1 MENECVIERN
11 RSIMSEFEIEPHSEE
26 INVSSAFHI
35 EILLHFWE
43 TVWYEIQDICAVG
56 CRGDV

>member
-11 RSIMSEFEIEPHSEE
+11 ISIMSEFEIEPHSEE

-43 TVWYEIQDICAVG
+43 TL
-56 CRGDV
+56 

>member
-11 RSIMSEFEIEPHSEE
+11 KSIMSEFEIEPHSEE
-26 INVSSAFHI
+26 IHVSSTFHI

-43 TVWYEIQDICAVG
+43 TL
-56 CRGDV
+56 